1 MGLPWYRVHTV
12 VLNDPG
18 RLIAVHLMH
27 TALVAGWAGSMALY
41 ELAVFDPSDPV
52 LNPMWR
58 QGMFVRKKKV
68 SVSEKKISAP
78 IPIPMISAD
87 TFGLYRISV
96 GHY

>member
-27 TALVAGWAGSMALY
+27 TALVSGWAGSMALY

-52 LNPMWR
+52 LNPCLLYTSPSPRDRTRSRMP
-58 QGMFVRKKKV
+58 
-68 SVSEKKISAP
+68 SSA
-78 IPIPMISAD
+78 
-87 TFGLYRISV
+87 
-96 GHY
+96 

>member
-1 MGLPWYRVHTV
+1 MALPWYRVHTV

-27 TALVAGWAGSMALY
+27 TSLVAGWAGSMALY

-58 QGMFVRKKKV
+58 QGMFVMPFMSRLGV
-68 SVSEKKISAP
+68 TDS
-78 IPIPMISAD
+78 
-87 TFGLYRISV
+87 
-96 GHY
+96 